1 MGPARRV
8 PLVVGGRVVVAEEA
22 PEDLG
27 CFVQSSGSLWSGRGV
42 QIRIN
47 VTTGY
52 RSDENGAVSLS
63 GGEQVPL

>member
-1 MGPARRV
+1 MT
-8 PLVVGGRVVVAEEA
+8 AEEA

-47 VTTGY
+47 VTTSY
-52 RSDENGAVSLS
+52 WSDENGAVSLP
-63 GGEQVPL
+63 GGELVSL

>member
-1 MGPARRV
+1 M
-8 PLVVGGRVVVAEEA
+8 AEEA

-47 VTTGY
+47 VTTSY
-52 RSDENGAVSLS
+52 WSDENGAVSLL
-63 GGEQVPL
+63 GGE